1 MNSLQLTLQADQVTL
16 HIIPPPPPPSQLP
29 RSSYCCASGGRCG
42 TCDCAAIKF
51 YLRITLVTVETREAH
66 TRMREYLN
74 FEIKTP
80 NRDIQI
86 HNFLHTKRFQSYI
99 YISQQ
104 WSWPRRTSPR
114 PAFPPRLKPVAAAR
128 RLPKTATQSRSGS
141 SRTS

>member
-16 HIIPPPPPPSQLP
+16 HIIPPPPPPPSFPAPQVLLLLCERRKLRNLRL
-29 RSSYCCASGGRCG
+29 RSH
-42 TCDCAAIKF
+42 
-51 YLRITLVTVETREAH
+51 LLITLVTVETREAH

-104 WSWPRRTSPR
+104 WSWPPRTSPR

-128 RLPKTATQSRSGS
+128 RRPKTATQSRSGS